1 MRKFKFRLETL
12 LTVRAAQE
20 KQAEQA
26 FAVAQGRL
34 SLASRMLQESLAQ
47 FNTALAERAGTTA
60 GERIDAASWLD
71 RERYLGVLAA
81 TIEQQQRIVDT
92 ARMVA
97 EEYRLELVKASQ
109 ARESVSHLKKRDIQR
124 YTTEFNRQEQVSLD
138 ELATQQ
144 AGRKR
149 QEAAAALRDEEQTT
163 C

>member
-34 SLASRMLQESLAQ
+34 SLATRMLQQSLQQ
-47 FNTALAERAGTTA
+47 FNTALAERAGTTT

-71 RERYLGVLAA
+71 RERYLGVLAT

-92 ARMVA
+92 AKLVA
-97 EEYRLELVKASQ
+97 EEYRQELIKASQ
-109 ARESVSHLKKRDIQR
+109 ARESVSHLKKRDMQR
-124 YTTEFNRQEQVSLD
+124 YTAEYNRQEQVSMD

-149 QEAAAALRDEEQTT
+149 QEAAAALRDEE
-163 C
+163 

>member
-1 MRKFKFRLETL
+1 MRRFKFRLETL
-12 LTVRAAQE
+12 LVVRAAQE

-26 FAVAQGRL
+26 FSVAQGRL
-34 SLASRMLQESLAQ
+34 ALSLRMLQSSRDR
-47 FNTALAERAGTTA
+47 FNIALAERAGTTT

-81 TIEQQQRIVDT
+81 TIEQQQRVADT
-92 ARMVA
+92 ARLVA
-97 EEYRLELVKASQ
+97 EEYRQELVKASQ
-109 ARESVSHLKKRDIQR
+109 ARESVSHLKNRDLQR
-124 YTTEFNRQEQVSLD
+124 YNAEFNRQEQVSMD

-149 QEAAAALRDEEQTT
+149 QEAAAALREEEQRT